1 VAATVNFKYLTPTN
15 QIFKILLMIFKLLLM
30 IFNQLP
36 CFVKTFQISIY
47 SATTGKNFTQIAHH
61 LSEL

>member
-1 VAATVNFKYLTPTN
+1 MSALHHD
-15 QIFKILLMIFKLLLM
+15 QQR

-36 CFVKTFQISIY
+36 CFVKTFGISIY
-47 SATTGKNFTQIAHH
+47 SATTGEKFMQIAHY